1 MNKTLRGRPPLNLG
15 LRQILEAV
23 QRHGQVVAA
32 AREIGCSDAYI
43 HVRLKRAGLS
53 LLQVLEARDVAS
65 LVDEEAR

>member
-43 HVRLKRAGLS
+43 HMRLKRAGLS
-53 LLQVLEARDVAS
+53 LLQVLKARDVAS
-65 LVDEEAR
+65 LLDEEAG

>member
-15 LRQILEAV
+15 LNQILEAV

-43 HVRLKRAGLS
+43 HVRLKREGLS

-65 LVDEEAR
+65 LLDEEAR